1 MDKIREIFFPKP
13 KPVVVLKV
21 EVEKSNRM
29 SWDRALL
36 ATEGAVGVGQGLSM
50 LVNPSKAQVS
60 PVLLRLCCDG
70 MMHSSHRYP

>member
-60 PVLLRLCCDG
+60 PVLLRLCGDG
-70 MMHSSHRYP
+70 RMHSSPRYP